1 MTASDQMNMG
11 VGRSDRRHLSAAMS
25 DHSQPH
31 SEDALL
37 AACRRGAP
45 DAMATLIAQYRP
57 LVHAAIARYLRLRCR
72 GRTDLADDLTHEVF
86 LALFRDDGA
95 RLRQF
100 EGRNGCS
107 LGGWLRV
114 VAVRLTIDLLRR
126 ERRLTSLD
134 AETPSMTELR
144 RVLVST
150 DAGPEDLVVGVEL
163 GERLQAAVATLGSRD
178 RLLIELHI
186 LRGRSLDDVA
196 TMLGVTMN
204 AVYVRKSRVLDRL
217 RTMLRLSQ

>member
-1 MTASDQMNMG
+1 
-11 VGRSDRRHLSAAMS
+11 MS
-25 DHSQPH
+25 EPRVPQG
-31 SEDALL
+31 EDALL
-37 AACRRGAP
+37 GAWRRGDP
-45 DAMATLIAQYRP
+45 DAVEALVAGYRP
-57 LVHAAIARYLRLRCR
+57 LVHAAIARYLQLRCR
-72 GRTDLADDLTHEVF
+72 GRVDLADDLTHEVF

-107 LGGWLRV
+107 FGGWLRV

-134 AETPSMTELR
+134 AETPSMNELR
-144 RVLVST
+144 RALTSA
-150 DAGPEDLVVGVEL
+150 DAGPEETVVGVEL
-163 GERLQAAVATLGSRD
+163 GERMQTAVATLGPKD

-186 LRGRSLDDVA
+186 LRGQSLDDVA
-196 TMLGVTMN
+196 TVLGVTMN

-217 RTMLRLSQ
+217 RTMLRLGQ

>member
-1 MTASDQMNMG
+1 MSDQ
-11 VGRSDRRHLSAAMS
+11 S
-25 DHSQPH
+25 PPP

-37 AACRRGAP
+37 AAWRRGAP
-45 DAMATLIAQYRP
+45 DAAEALVTGYRP
-57 LVHAAIARYLRLRCR
+57 LVHAAIARYLHLRCR
-72 GRTDLADDLTHEVF
+72 GQADLADDLTHEVF

-107 LGGWLRV
+107 FGGWLRV
-114 VAVRLTIDLLRR
+114 VAVRLTIDMLRR

-134 AETPSMTELR
+134 AETPSMNELR
-144 RVLVST
+144 RELASA
-150 DAGPEDLVVGVEL
+150 DAGPEEMVVGVEL
-163 GERLQAAVATLGSRD
+163 GERLQAAVATLAAKD

-186 LRGRSLDDVA
+186 LRGRPLEDVA
-196 TMLGVTMN
+196 TILGVTMN

-217 RTMLRLSQ
+217 RTMVRLGQ